1 MDADSTSRTSP
12 TLLGQLRQTPTDQKA
27 WAEFVKRYGPRIYG
41 WCRRWNLQEA
51 DADDVTQMV
60 LTTLAQKMSSF
71 SYDPA
76 RRFRA
81 WLKTIAQHAWSD
93 FLASRQR
100 AGRGSG
106 DSQVNELLQTVEA
119 RKDLVARLEAEFD
132 QELLEEALMR
142 ARLRV
147 EPHTFEAFRLT
158 AVNGMSGADAARQLG
173 LPIATIFK
181 AKSRVRK
188 LVQAELQ
195 RLESAGES
203 DS

>member
-12 TLLGQLRQTPTDQKA
+12 TLLAQLRQNPTDQKA

-41 WCRRWNLQEA
+41 WCRRWHLQEA
-51 DADDVTQMV
+51 DADDVTQLV

-71 SYDPA
+71 TYDPG
-76 RRFRA
+76 RSFRA

-93 FLASRQR
+93 FLAGKQR
-100 AGRGSG
+100 AGLGSG
-106 DSQVNELLQTVEA
+106 DSRIGELLKSLEA
-119 RKDLVARLEAEFD
+119 RDDLVVRLEAEFD
-132 QELLEEALMR
+132 HELLEEALVR

-158 AVNGMSGADAARQLG
+158 AVDGMSGPDAARQLG
-173 LPIATIFK
+173 LPVATVFK

-188 LVQAELQ
+188 LVQEELH
-195 RLESAGES
+195 RLEGAG
-203 DS
+203 